1 MKFWCSRLI
10 RPLTLAVLVAAPI
23 PLLTADET
31 ETAATAAAA
40 HPLAWTLKY
49 ASSNSDYIHQ
59 NVHDYSCRLIKRERI
74 DGKLQSPQFA
84 RVKVRCEQKQ
94 DGEVVKPMAV
104 FIQFLA
110 PAKIKDRRILYID
123 GQNNGEMLV
132 RKGGIS
138 MKYLKLRLKPGS
150 TQALRESKYPITEIG
165 FDKIFD
171 RLIQLAKDDMA
182 SDPTAANTQ
191 VSHFRDAKVNDR
203 VCSHLRVVHPAQ
215 GKGIM
220 FHEANLF
227 VDNELKVP
235 IRLVVHGWPE
245 SEGGEKP
252 LIEEY
257 SYVDLKMNV
266 GLKDADFSEESLGS
280 SPSSSRPETKTS
292 ASLSR

>member
-1 MKFWCSRLI
+1 MIS
-10 RPLTLAVLVAAPI
+10 VLVAGLGNMGLSHAQAYHRNPGYTI
-23 PLLTADET
+23 VGLMNRSKIDLPQELQGY
-31 ETAATAAAA
+31 
-40 HPLAWTLKY
+40 P
-49 ASSNSDYIHQ
+49 
-59 NVHDYSCRLIKRERI
+59 VYSE
-74 DGKLQSPQFA
+74 F
-84 RVKVRCEQKQ
+84 
-94 DGEVVKPMAV
+94 
-104 FIQFLA
+104 
-110 PAKIKDRRILYID
+110 Y
-123 GQNNGEMLV
+123 
-132 RKGGIS
+132 
-138 MKYLKLRLKPGS
+138 
-150 TQALRESKYPITEIG
+150 QALRESNYPITEIG

-220 FHEANLF
+220 FHEANLY

-280 SPSSSRPETKTS
+280 SPSASRPKTKTS
-292 ASLSR
+292 VSLSR